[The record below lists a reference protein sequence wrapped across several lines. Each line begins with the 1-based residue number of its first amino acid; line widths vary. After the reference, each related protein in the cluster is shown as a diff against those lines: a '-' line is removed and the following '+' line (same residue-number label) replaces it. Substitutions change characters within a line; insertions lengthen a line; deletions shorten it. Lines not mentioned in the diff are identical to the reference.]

1 MVEGLSEVPPEAR
14 EWRAPESQKEK
25 TGFMSWVGN
34 RMKAIFPV
42 TGVALTL
49 LSPGSK
55 AEGAPNPAQE
65 YLRYKEGIK
74 MITEVQIGKTF
85 IPEALKKVTIEGKTD
100 EQFEANLTPMANL
113 CELFK
118 NSPTLWSEI
127 QKNPEYIEE
136 AQNEFRAFSHQ
147 VETQVRDKSLLK
159 KN

>member
-1 MVEGLSEVPPEAR
+1 
-14 EWRAPESQKEK
+14 
-25 TGFMSWVGN
+25 
-34 RMKAIFPV
+34 
-42 TGVALTL
+42 
-49 LSPGSK
+49 
-55 AEGAPNPAQE
+55 
-65 YLRYKEGIK
+65 

-85 IPEALKKVTIEGKTD
+85 IPEALKKVTIEGKTY
-100 EQFEANLTPMANL
+100 EQFGANLTPMANL

-159 KN
+159 KLKQLFPVQLLNCLETLTRKNQCPELVKHQ